1 MRIWEAAARFVAGRR
16 TKWLVLAFWVMV
28 AAGSLLPAARL
39 ESVTTND
46 QKGFL
51 PEGADSYR
59 VIQLQERISG
69 EEIVPA

>member
-51 PEGADSYR
+51 PEAADS
-59 VIQLQERISG
+59 
-69 EEIVPA
+69 